1 MFLCGQ
7 NSSKP
12 AIREWCFIPPFPKN
26 GDDSDDRLLGCG
38 WPQPLFHKK
47 LEKNGHPRPWKK
59 NQCRIV
65 HWKNFKKTM
74 VYGEYKCMYIYIVYR
89 VTEGPHLADISVFL
103 WVIYIYISSVSRPD
117 KIWCL
122 KTLVGNCP
130 HFSRHPITQQN
141 NVDIYIYVISN
152 RCIYFWQYNPHIPGP
167 SPTPAKWL
175 QSFLPARAS
184 NSVVHLLKSPPR
196 LSKEFECQGSHSDL
210 HKQNIV
216 TDWNLGYASVLVIFF
231 PCALRMPP
239 KNRRYTH
246 TDEYS
251 ELPSGE
257 LT

>member
-103 WVIYIYISSVSRPD
+103 WVIYIYIFLLFRDLTKYGVWRPWLVTVLIFHVTQSPN
-117 KIWCL
+117 KIMW
-122 KTLVGNCP
+122 
-130 HFSRHPITQQN
+130 
-141 NVDIYIYVISN
+141 IYIYMSSPTDAYIFGN
-152 RCIYFWQYNPHIPGP
+152 NPHIPGP

>member
-103 WVIYIYISSVSRPD
+103 WVIYIYIYFFCFETWQNMVS
-117 KIWCL
+117 
-122 KTLVGNCP
+122 
-130 HFSRHPITQQN
+130 
-141 NVDIYIYVISN
+141 
-152 RCIYFWQYNPHIPGP
+152 
-167 SPTPAKWL
+167 
-175 QSFLPARAS
+175 
-184 NSVVHLLKSPPR
+184 
-196 LSKEFECQGSHSDL
+196 EDL
-210 HKQNIV
+210 G
-216 TDWNLGYASVLVIFF
+216 W
-231 PCALRMPP
+231 
-239 KNRRYTH
+239 
-246 TDEYS
+246 
-251 ELPSGE
+251 
-257 LT
+257 